1 MWGAVL
7 LLCVWGWTAQLLGG
21 GASAQT
27 LDSTA
32 PVLLSVAA
40 VSRSA
45 DVRTLSRWLECS
57 AHSCGAGTR
66 CADRRC
72 DSTAEIVLKVQDLP
86 LSDDLTGTQPAGIKR
101 VSVRF
106 ASPTAQ
112 RLDIEADYTLDE
124 NIDRTKFSIA
134 KLDFSAGMNIGSG
147 SGIELRMPVDF
158 DGYAESGDWRLDSV
172 VLEDH
177 NKNSVVLNRD
187 SLRGITGDGIFSITV
202 SSLELSVC
210 SGSCNGADVPCRQF
224 GAQDA
229 VSSRTPRHRTWWRC
243 TSERASPEHQVCN

>member
-7 LLCVWGWTAQLLGG
+7 LLCVWGWTALLGG

-134 KLDFSAGMNIGSG
+134 KLDFEKSMNIGSG

-210 SGSCNGADVPCRQF
+210 SGSCNGADVTCRQF